1 MRTSMVRVFLA
12 ALVGSSALAA
22 GADDAHAQLGP
33 SIEVSALVDAYYQ
46 YAFNGVDPELRT
58 FDVAHNAFS
67 LALAEVAIG
76 RAPTANSPVGARVD
90 LAFGTT
96 ADIVGSFEP
105 GNDEIYKHLQQA
117 YVSWL
122 AADRL
127 TLDFGKFV
135 TPIGAEV
142 IESHDNWNYSRSILF
157 GFAIPF
163 YHTGLRATYA
173 ASERLSLRGYLVN
186 GWNNTLENNSDK
198 TFIGQAALT
207 PNDQLTWVANFSVGK
222 EDDFGDADPDEDLL
236 WLFDTTLS
244 YAVSDML
251 TVMGNFDFGQASDFV
266 ATDEAG
272 TWWGIAAYAR
282 YQARPDWAVAGRLEY
297 VDDSDAGF
305 MGIGTKAQSFTA
317 TSSHLIEENLLA
329 RFEFRF
335 DTADTDFFDD
345 DEQGA
350 NSTENQVSLTLG
362 VVYVVD

>member
-1 MRTSMVRVFLA
+1 MRTRFVRAFLA
-12 ALVGSSALAA
+12 ALVTSAAFVA
-22 GADDAHAQLGP
+22 GASEAQAQLGP
-33 SIEVSALVDAYYQ
+33 SVEVSALVDAYYLS
-46 YAFNGVDPELRT
+46 AFNGVDPELRT

-67 LALAEVAIG
+67 LALAEVALE
-76 RAPTANSPVGARVD
+76 RMPTANSPVGARID
-90 LAFGTT
+90 LNFGTT
-96 ADIVGSFEP
+96 ADIVGSAEP
-105 GNDEIYKHLQQA
+105 ADDEIYKHIQQA

-135 TPIGAEV
+135 TPVGAEV

-173 ASERLSLRGYLVN
+173 ASEQLSLAGYLVN
-186 GWNNTLENNSDK
+186 GWNNTIENNADK
-198 TFIGQAALT
+198 TFGAQATLA
-207 PNDQLTWVANFSVGK
+207 PNDQLVWVSNFLLGK
-222 EDDFGDADPDEDLL
+222 EADVDFDGEQDMR
-236 WLFDTTLS
+236 WLFDTTVS

-251 TVMGNFDFGQASDFV
+251 TLMGNFDFGQASDFV

-272 TWWGIAAYAR
+272 TWWGLAAYAR

-317 TSSHLIEENLLA
+317 TSSHLIANDLLA
-329 RFEFRF
+329 RIEFRF
-335 DTADTDFFDD
+335 DTADTDFFDH
-345 DEQGA
+345 DEDGP
-350 NSTENQVSLTLG
+350 NSTENQASLTLG
-362 VVYVVD
+362 VAYVVN